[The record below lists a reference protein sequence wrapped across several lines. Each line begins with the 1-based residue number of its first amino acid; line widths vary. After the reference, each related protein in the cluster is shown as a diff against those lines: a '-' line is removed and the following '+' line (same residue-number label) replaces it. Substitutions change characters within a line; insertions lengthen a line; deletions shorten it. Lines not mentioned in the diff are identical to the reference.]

1 MFINYRILFP
11 FLFFTVLIH
20 FSFGQQANKNFA
32 KIDAYAKSVKG
43 ITDIGKLSRKLT
55 APYKTDLEKV
65 RSIFRW
71 ITENI
76 EYDTKEYHLDK
87 SQSSYSKLFAR
98 LDQQDKNIHNLYDL
112 EIAKYVLKNKKGIC
126 AGYASL
132 FKSLCDSSKLKAE
145 IISGAAKTSVLNI
158 GTAIPS
164 NHAWNAIY
172 LENKW
177 QLLDATWA
185 SGYCDDSVTR
195 FTKNYNDNYFL
206 TLPNKFIMNHYPDDR
221 KWILFNTPPTEI
233 QFYNYPLV
241 RSGYFEN
248 EIGSF
253 SPSNGIIEGKIGNK
267 ISFEIRIPKEGTS
280 ISVNTKTGSDIV
292 KIKKQEKIISYEYT
306 VTSDMDDEL
315 TIFMDGSHLFSYRI
329 VVVPGK

>member
-1 MFINYRILFP
+1 MLIKFSTLFL
-11 FLFFTVLIH
+11 FLFFTSFFH
-20 FSFGQQANKNFA
+20 FSYCQPAGKNFS
-32 KIDAYAKSVKG
+32 KIDSYARSVKG
-43 ITDIGKLSRKLT
+43 INDIGKLSRKLT
-55 APYKTDLEKV
+55 APYKTDLEKT

-76 EYDTKEYHLDK
+76 EYDTKEYHVYK
-87 SQSSYSKLFAR
+87 TQSSYSKLFAK
-98 LDQQDKNIHNLYDL
+98 LDQQNKNIHNLYDL

-126 AGYASL
+126 SGYAAL
-132 FKSLCDSSKLKAE
+132 FKSLCDSSNLKAE
-145 IISGAAKTSVLNI
+145 IISGPAKNSVLDI

-164 NHAWNAIY
+164 NHAWNAVY

-185 SGYCDDSVTR
+185 SGYCNDSVTR

-206 TLPNKFIMNHYPDDR
+206 TPPNKFIMNHYPDDR

-233 QFYNYPLV
+233 QFYNYPMV

-248 EIGSF
+248 EISSF
-253 SPSNGIIEGKIGNK
+253 SPANGIIEGKVGNK
-267 ISFEIRIPKEGTS
+267 IAFEIRIPKEGTN

-315 TIFMDGSHLFSYRI
+315 IIFMNGSHVFSYRI